1 MYIHKIKTSN
11 KMNLQVT
18 VKFSKLRKRQKKKL
32 VSTEAIKSRMGKGY
46 LSGCV
51 PSTLISTKKTKPNS
65 EGLMPFFKKK
75 QLTKFM
81 VMR

>member
-1 MYIHKIKTSN
+1 
-11 KMNLQVT
+11 
-18 VKFSKLRKRQKKKL
+18 
-32 VSTEAIKSRMGKGY
+32 MGKGY

-65 EGLMPFFKKK
+65 EGLMPFLKKK

-81 VMR
+81 VMC